1 MQTQI
6 IINGK
11 IMSIIEKIYEGKK
24 TVYVQFLAESEA
36 RGMEIIK
43 VKITI
48 DTDIVQLQK
57 NEIVAIPVSISC
69 VNNTVYLTQCDAI
82 KKQEVKRK

>member
-57 NEIVAIPVSISC
+57 NEIVAIPVSIAC

-82 KKQEVKRK
+82 KRSEVRK

>member
-6 IINGK
+6 TINGK
-11 IMSIIEKIYEGKK
+11 IMSIVEKTYEGKK

-43 VKITI
+43 VKITVES
-48 DTDIVQLQK
+48 DIVQLQK
-57 NEIVAIPVSISC
+57 NEIVSIPITIVC
-69 VNNTVYLTQCDAI
+69 VNNVVYLTQCDTI
-82 KKQEVKRK
+82 KRSEVRK